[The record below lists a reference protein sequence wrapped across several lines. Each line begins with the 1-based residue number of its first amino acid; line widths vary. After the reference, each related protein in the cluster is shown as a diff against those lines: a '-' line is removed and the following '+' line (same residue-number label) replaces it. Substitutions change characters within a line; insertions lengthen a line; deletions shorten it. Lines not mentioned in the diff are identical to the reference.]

1 MNPAL
6 SPAENAQ
13 RYYKQYNKLK
23 AASDLVL
30 DQMSANEAEIAYLE
44 GQLEN
49 LELCTTFD
57 ELTEIQQELVRV
69 GLLRDANK
77 GKKPR
82 RSRSPSRTTSYPT
95 RGSTSLSA
103 KTTCRTTA

>member
-1 MNPAL
+1 
-6 SPAENAQ
+6 
-13 RYYKQYNKLK
+13 
-23 AASDLVL
+23 
-30 DQMSANEAEIAYLE
+30 MSANEAEIAYLE

-77 GKKPR
+77 GEEAAEDPGVQAHHFL
-82 RSRSPSRTTSYPT
+82 SDEE
-95 RGSTSLSA
+95 STSLSA
-103 KTTCRTTA
+103 KTTCRTTC